1 MTTVMFAEH
10 RSEDGKHVCMIQAA
24 GHATGSQDMC
34 SAVSALLW
42 TLYAWAK
49 NAEVDIDEDEL
60 CMESGRAVI
69 KFTGDER
76 AAEVY
81 KAFLIGFLQLQQH
94 DPQYIKVI
102 EAGK

>member
-1 MTTVMFAEH
+1 MTTVTFTEH
-10 RSEDGKHVCMIQAA
+10 TREDGKHVCMIHAA
-24 GHATGSQDMC
+24 GHATGSQGMC

-42 TLYAWAK
+42 TLYAWVQ
-49 NAEVDIDEDEL
+49 NADVDTNEDDML
-60 CMESGRAVI
+60 MESGHAVI

-94 DPQYIKVI
+94 DPQHIKVL
-102 EAGK
+102 ETKK

>member
-10 RSEDGKHVCMIQAA
+10 TREDGKHVCMIQAA
-24 GHATGSQDMC
+24 GHATGSQEMC

-42 TLYAWAK
+42 TLYAWVQ

-60 CMESGRAVI
+60 CMESGRAII

-81 KAFLIGFLQLQQH
+81 KAFLIGFLQLQRH
-94 DPQYIKVI
+94 DPRYIKVL

>member
-10 RSEDGKHVCMIQAA
+10 TREDGEHVCMIHAA
-24 GHATGSQDMC
+24 GHATGSQGMC

-42 TLYAWAK
+42 TLYAWVQ
-49 NAEVDIDEDEL
+49 NADVDTNEDDML
-60 CMESGRAVI
+60 MESGHAVI

-94 DPQYIKVI
+94 DPQHIKVI
-102 EAGK
+102 DAGK